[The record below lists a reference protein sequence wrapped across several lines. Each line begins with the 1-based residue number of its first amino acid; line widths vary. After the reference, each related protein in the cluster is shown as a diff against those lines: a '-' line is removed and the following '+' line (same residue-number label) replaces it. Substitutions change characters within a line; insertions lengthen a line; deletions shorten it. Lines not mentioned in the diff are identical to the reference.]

1 MKKIFLLIAACTG
14 LLFTSCGDDEKFN
27 TGDAVV
33 SMGVPEYS
41 VKESKGLFSVPVSV
55 TGVQNGPI
63 EVTVGVT
70 VTDENCVEDKHYLI
84 TSKTVTI
91 PASKNTGRIEIK
103 LVDDHIINEDRTFDL
118 NITDVKGAKLNLE
131 QAKTHVIILDNDD
144 LPYDRMGGSW
154 TVTATNLMSE
164 NYDEV
169 TWTTNLQ
176 VYDDND
182 PLYGKEYQVSPWPD
196 WTGEVLDILSFPL
209 NFSYN
214 ENTRKATVTIQLGST
229 IGEDIN
235 FNSDGSNPD
244 LEHCSIIIATPSSTG
259 HSTSGVLTGTISEDF
274 ETITFDYPMMG
285 LIISSTSQPYAYFF
299 NFSNMKFTFN
309 K

>member
-1 MKKIFLLIAACTG
+1 MKKIFLLIVACTG
-14 LLFTSCGDDEKFN
+14 LLLTSCSDDDKFN
-27 TGDAVV
+27 TGDAAV
-33 SMGVPEYS
+33 SMGQAEYS
-41 VKESKGLFSVPVSV
+41 VKENKGLFSVPLSV
-55 TGVQNGPI
+55 TGTQNGPI

-70 VTDENCVEDKHYLI
+70 VTDKNCVEDKHYLI

-118 NITDVKGAKLNLE
+118 TITDVKGAKLNLT
-131 QAKTHVIILDNDD
+131 QATTHVTILDNDD
-144 LPYDRMGGSW
+144 IPYDRMGGSW

-164 NYDEV
+164 NYEEV
-169 TWTTNLQ
+169 TWTTSFQ
-176 VYDDND
+176 VYDDDD
-182 PLYGKEYQVSPWPD
+182 PLYGREYKVSPWPD

-209 NFSYN
+209 NFKYDES
-214 ENTRKATVTIQLGST
+214 TRKATVTIQLGST

-244 LEHCSIIIATPSSTG
+244 LEHCNIIIATPSSTG
-259 HSTSGVLTGTISEDF
+259 HSTSGVLTGTVSEDF

-285 LIISSTSQPYAYFF
+285 LIVSSTSQPYAYFF